1 MPYVVNVDSNEAP
14 SSDLIRYEGL
24 IAEDHALEERRV
36 NALERIAAA
45 LEVVT
50 RYLRDAKKI

>member
-1 MPYVVNVDSNEAP
+1 LPYVINVDSNEAP

-36 NALERIAAA
+36 KALERIAAA
-45 LEVVT
+45 LE
-50 RYLRDAKKI
+50 DANKR